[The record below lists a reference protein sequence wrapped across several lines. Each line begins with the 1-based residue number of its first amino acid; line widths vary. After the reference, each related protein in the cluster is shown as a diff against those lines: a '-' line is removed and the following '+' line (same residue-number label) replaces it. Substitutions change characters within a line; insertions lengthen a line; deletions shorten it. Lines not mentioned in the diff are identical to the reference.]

1 MTQTHHLLLVNGS
14 IYTMDPSNPVAEAL
28 LIHRGRVLYAGKN
41 SIAREL
47 ADQLAVKESFDL
59 ELLKEGE
66 DLLVNFVIFLD
77 FGEFVAAAPE
87 EGRRGSLQKV
97 DVQIRA
103 DVFREIYIF
112 MFQKAVDAVAHSVYF
127 PGAPVLCRLE
137 NAGKAGIDD
146 GGGAAG
152 LADDDISLHGKS
164 SVWF

>member
-1 MTQTHHLLLVNGS
+1 MVGTGQIVVDGFWHTHEA
-14 IYTMDPSNPVAEAL
+14 DVAADQVAV
-28 LIHRGRVLYAGKN
+28 I
-41 SIAREL
+41 REL
-47 ADQLAVKESFDL
+47 LNGVHGIISADVKESFDL

-146 GGGAAG
+146 GSGAAG